1 MSWPYKILAMQLG
14 ITMGSALVFYIIW
27 RLAHRGKKW

>member
-1 MSWPYKILAMQLG
+1 MPWAYKILLIQFGA
-14 ITMGSALVFYIIW
+14 TMGGALVFYIIW

>member
-1 MSWPYKILAMQLG
+1 MSWPYKILFGQFV
-14 ITMGSALVFYIIW
+14 ITMGGALVFYIIW

>member
-1 MSWPYKILAMQLG
+1 MNWVYEILLLQFV
-14 ITMGSALVFYIIW
+14 ITMGAALVFYIIW